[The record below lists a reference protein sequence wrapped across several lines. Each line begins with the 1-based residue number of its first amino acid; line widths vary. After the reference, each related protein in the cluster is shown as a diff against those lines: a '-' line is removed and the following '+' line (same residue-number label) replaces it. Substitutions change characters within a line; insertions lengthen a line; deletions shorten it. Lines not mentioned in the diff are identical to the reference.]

1 MFELLMILYVLV
13 SAAII
18 GLVLIQH
25 GKGAD
30 MGASFGAGA
39 SATIFGSAGKG
50 NFMTKST
57 TILAVVF
64 FALSLLIGNYNTTA
78 IEKKAEFENLGAVP
92 TEQAP
97 VDKAAADKST
107 AEKAVTEEAP
117 KKDETTKDIP
127 VGN

>member
-1 MFELLMILYVLV
+1 MFEILMILYVLV
-13 SAAII
+13 SIAII

-57 TILAVVF
+57 TILAIVF
-64 FALSLLIGNYNTTA
+64 FALSLLIGNHNA
-78 IEKKAEFENLGAVP
+78 SQIKKNAEFENLGTVQS
-92 TEQAP
+92 TQ
-97 VDKAAADKST
+97 KADKSVEKQ
-107 AEKAVTEEAP
+107 AEGAKE
-117 KKDETTKDIP
+117 ETTKDIP

>member
-1 MFELLMILYVLV
+1 MYELLMILYVLV

-64 FALSLLIGNYNTTA
+64 FALSLLIGNYNTTE
-78 IEKKAEFENLGAVP
+78 IEKKAEFDNLGTVT

-97 VDKAAADKST
+97 ADKAAA
-107 AEKAVTEEAP
+107 EKAVIEEAP
-117 KKDETTKDIP
+117 KKEETTKDIP

>member
-1 MFELLMILYVLV
+1 MYELLMILYVLV

-64 FALSLLIGNYNTTA
+64 FALSLLIGNYNTTE
-78 IEKKAEFENLGAVP
+78 IKKKAASNNLGVVS

-97 VDKAAADKST
+97 ADKAAA
-107 AEKAVTEEAP
+107 EKAVVEEAP
-117 KKDETTKDIP
+117 KKEETTKDIP

>member
-1 MFELLMILYVLV
+1 MYELLMILYVLV

-64 FALSLLIGNYNTTA
+64 FALSLLIGNYNTTE
-78 IEKKAEFENLGAVP
+78 IEKKAEFDNLGTVA

-97 VDKAAADKST
+97 ADKAAA
-107 AEKAVTEEAP
+107 EKAVVEEAP
-117 KKDETTKDIP
+117 KKEETTKDIP

>member
-1 MFELLMILYVLV
+1 MYELLMILYVLV

-64 FALSLLIGNYNTTA
+64 FALSLLIGNYNTTE
-78 IEKKAEFENLGAVP
+78 IEKKAEFDNLGTVT

-97 VDKAAADKST
+97 ADKAAA
-107 AEKAVTEEAP
+107 EKAVAEEAP
-117 KKDETTKDIP
+117 KKEETTKDIP

>member
-1 MFELLMILYVLV
+1 MYELLMILYVLV

-64 FALSLLIGNYNTTA
+64 FALSLLIGNYNTTE
-78 IEKKAEFENLGAVP
+78 IEKKAEFDNLGTVT

-97 VDKAAADKST
+97 ADKAAA
-107 AEKAVTEEAP
+107 EKAVVEETP
-117 KKDETTKDIP
+117 KKEETTKDIP

>member
-1 MFELLMILYVLV
+1 MYELLIILYVLV
-13 SAAII
+13 SASII
-18 GLVLIQH
+18 GLVLLQH

-39 SATIFGSAGKG
+39 SATIFGSSGKG

-64 FALSLLIGNYNTTA
+64 FALSLLIGNYNTSA
-78 IEKKAEFENLGAVP
+78 IEKKAEFENLGATP
-92 TEQAP
+92 TEQT
-97 VDKAAADKST
+97 T
-107 AEKAVTEEAP
+107 AEKPAVEEAP
-117 KKDETTKDIP
+117 KKEETTKDIP

>member
-1 MFELLMILYVLV
+1 MYELLMILYVLV

-18 GLVLIQH
+18 GLVLLQH

-57 TILAVVF
+57 TILAIVF

-78 IEKKAEFENLGAVP
+78 IEKKAEFENLGVAP
-92 TEQAP
+92 TEQATA
-97 VDKAAADKST
+97 DKAAAK
-107 AEKAVTEEAP
+107 VTVEEP
-117 KKDETTKDIP
+117 VKKEETTKDIP

>member
-1 MFELLMILYVLV
+1 
-13 SAAII
+13 
-18 GLVLIQH
+18 
-25 GKGAD
+25 

-57 TILAVVF
+57 TILAIVF
-64 FALSLLIGNYNTTA
+64 FALSLLIGNYNTSA
-78 IEKKAEFENLGAVP
+78 IEKKAEFENLGVVT

-97 VDKAAADKST
+97 ADKAAA
-107 AEKAVTEEAP
+107 EKVATEETP

>member
-1 MFELLMILYVLV
+1 MYELLMILYVLV

-18 GLVLIQH
+18 GLVLLQH

-57 TILAVVF
+57 TILAIVF
-64 FALSLLIGNYNTTA
+64 FALSLLIGNYNTSA
-78 IEKKAEFENLGAVP
+78 IEKKAEFENLGVVT

-97 VDKAAADKST
+97 ADKAAA
-107 AEKAVTEEAP
+107 EKVATEEAP

>member
-1 MFELLMILYVLV
+1 MYELLIILYVLV
-13 SAAII
+13 SAGII

-64 FALSLLIGNYNTTA
+64 FALSLLIGNYNTTE
-78 IEKKAEFENLGAVP
+78 IKKKAASNNLGVVS

-97 VDKAAADKST
+97 ADKAS
-107 AEKAVTEEAP
+107 AEKAVVEEAP
-117 KKDETTKDIP
+117 KKEETTKDIP

>member
-1 MFELLMILYVLV
+1 MMYELLMILYVLV

-18 GLVLIQH
+18 GLVLLQH

-57 TILAVVF
+57 TILAIVF
-64 FALSLLIGNYNTTA
+64 FALSLLIGNYNTSA
-78 IEKKAEFENLGAVP
+78 IEKKAEFENLGVVT
-92 TEQAP
+92 TEQTTA
-97 VDKAAADKST
+97 DKAAA
-107 AEKAVTEEAP
+107 EKAATEDAP

>member
-1 MFELLMILYVLV
+1 MMYELLMILYVLV

-18 GLVLIQH
+18 GLVLLQH

-64 FALSLLIGNYNTTA
+64 FALSLLIGNYNTSA
-78 IEKKAEFENLGAVP
+78 IEKKAEFENLGVVT

-97 VDKAAADKST
+97 ADKAAA
-107 AEKAVTEEAP
+107 EKVATEETP

>member
-1 MFELLMILYVLV
+1 MMYELLMILYVLV

-64 FALSLLIGNYNTTA
+64 FALSLLIGNYNTTE
-78 IEKKAEFENLGAVP
+78 IEKKAEFDNLGTVT

-97 VDKAAADKST
+97 ADKAAA
-107 AEKAVTEEAP
+107 EKAVVEEAP
-117 KKDETTKDIP
+117 KKEETTKDIP

>member
-1 MFELLMILYVLV
+1 MYEILIVLYVLV

-18 GLVLIQH
+18 GLVLLQH

-39 SATIFGSAGKG
+39 SATIFGSSGKG

-57 TILAVVF
+57 TILAIVF
-64 FALSLLIGNYNTTA
+64 FAISLLIGNYNTSA
-78 IEKKAEFENLGAVP
+78 IEKKAEFENLSVAPAVQV
-92 TEQAP
+92 ESK
-97 VDKAAADKST
+97 D
-107 AEKAVTEEAP
+107 AVQAP

>member
-1 MFELLMILYVLV
+1 MYELLMILYVLV

-18 GLVLIQH
+18 GLVLLQH

-57 TILAVVF
+57 TILAIVF

-78 IEKKAEFENLGAVP
+78 IEKKAEFENLSVAP
-92 TEQAP
+92 TEQTKT
-97 VDKAAADKST
+97 DKT
-107 AEKAVTEEAP
+107 AEKVAVEEP
-117 KKDETTKDIP
+117 VKKEETTKDIP

>member
-64 FALSLLIGNYNTTA
+64 FALSLLIGNYNTSQ
-78 IEKKAEFENLGAVP
+78 IQKKSELDNMTAVP
-92 TEQAP
+92 TEQVEAE
-97 VDKAAADKST
+97 KAAA
-107 AEKAVTEEAP
+107 EKAATEAP
-117 KKDETTKDIP
+117 KKEEATKDIP

>member
-1 MFELLMILYVLV
+1 MYELLMILYVLV

-18 GLVLIQH
+18 GLVLLQH

-57 TILAVVF
+57 TILAIVF
-64 FALSLLIGNYNTTA
+64 FALSLLIGNYNTSA
-78 IEKKAEFENLGAVP
+78 IEKKAEFENLGVVP

-97 VDKAAADKST
+97 ADKAAV
-107 AEKAVTEEAP
+107 EKAATEEAP

>member
-1 MFELLMILYVLV
+1 MYELLMILYVLV

-64 FALSLLIGNYNTTA
+64 FALSLLIGNYNTTE
-78 IEKKAEFENLGAVP
+78 IEKKAEFDNLGTVT

-97 VDKAAADKST
+97 ADKAAA
-107 AEKAVTEEAP
+107 EKAVVEEAP
-117 KKDETTKDIP
+117 KKEETTKDIP

>member
-1 MFELLMILYVLV
+1 MYELLIILYVLV

-64 FALSLLIGNYNTTA
+64 FALSLLIGNYNTTE
-78 IEKKAEFENLGAVP
+78 IEKKAEFDNLGTVT

-97 VDKAAADKST
+97 ADKAAA
-107 AEKAVTEEAP
+107 EKAVVEETP
-117 KKDETTKDIP
+117 KKEETTKDIP

>member
-1 MFELLMILYVLV
+1 MFEILMILYVLV
-13 SAAII
+13 SIAII

-57 TILAVVF
+57 TVLAIVF
-64 FALSLLIGNYNTTA
+64 FALSLLIGNHNTSQ
-78 IEKKAEFENLGAVP
+78 IKKNAEFENLGTVPAAQSTEKPAVE
-92 TEQAP
+92 TEA
-97 VDKAAADKST
+97 
-107 AEKAVTEEAP
+107 
-117 KKDETTKDIP
+117 KKEETTKDIP

>member
-1 MFELLMILYVLV
+1 MYELLMILYVLV

-18 GLVLIQH
+18 GLVLLQH

-57 TILAVVF
+57 TILAIVF
-64 FALSLLIGNYNTTA
+64 FALSLLIGNYNTSA
-78 IEKKAEFENLGAVP
+78 IEKKAEFENLGVVT
-92 TEQAP
+92 TEQTTA
-97 VDKAAADKST
+97 DKAAA
-107 AEKAVTEEAP
+107 EKAATEDAP

>member
-1 MFELLMILYVLV
+1 MYELLMILYVLV

-18 GLVLIQH
+18 GLVLIQR

-64 FALSLLIGNYNTTA
+64 FALSLLIGNYNTTE
-78 IEKKAEFENLGAVP
+78 IEKKAEFDNLGTVA

-97 VDKAAADKST
+97 ADKAAA
-107 AEKAVTEEAP
+107 EKAVVEEAP
-117 KKDETTKDIP
+117 KKEETTKDIP